1 MTIVTLSIEQIDY
14 LLENLKR
21 FPPLK
26 NRELTF
32 MEVGGYPHFENVC
45 SNILSFYLQP
55 NNEHGFGM
63 LFLDI
68 IAAILGKETII
79 DGQDIEVVREELT
92 NKQNRIDLVIKS
104 ENYTIGIENKI
115 HADFYNDFE
124 DYSQYLES
132 ISKSADQVSKIL
144 LCLKSPKIPSEKLY
158 GFILITYE
166 VFFQKIVENIG
177 SYFLTAQQHHTTFL
191 RDFIKTMQNLDEVT
205 SLDPQRLKYFYD
217 NHDNITLLLDEL
229 DMLRK
234 DIQRKVERLNESIAV
249 KNISNFNIQSGVW
262 KPLKDLIAANWYII
276 EIDDS
281 FWLQVDFCLTSKG
294 WTGQVWNK
302 KGTIQNTIEWVNAR
316 NFEVQTY
323 TENNIWRLIYTGEN
337 NSRPYLSEIEDVQ
350 NWALNILHKLTV
362 STPLLAYS
370 TSGSYEVQPKS

>member
-63 LFLDI
+63 LFLDV

-249 KNISNFNIQSGVW
+249 KNISNLNIQSGVW

-362 STPLLAYS
+362 STPLLA
-370 TSGSYEVQPKS
+370 